1 MRTPAALAAWLLLC
15 GAAARADCLQ
25 AERSAASHAAG
36 AAAAMDQAGALH
48 AAGEAAL
55 KALAN
60 CPDSAR
66 LWYLAARAAE
76 ILDEQYGKPA
86 FPPETAAD
94 LAAKAAAHAP
104 QSAPVAVVAARA
116 TGRPDDARHAYQL
129 DASYPPARRVYA
141 LTLAEAG
148 EADKA
153 LGLVTGA
160 DRADRLARARILLA
174 ARRFAEAAAAARAA
188 EATPPAG
195 DGEPTLE
202 SLFRCDVAETLGL
215 ALLGQGRRRE
225 AQEPLSVA
233 AALGSRKAAAAL
245 SGARP

>member
-1 MRTPAALAAWLLLC
+1 MAAALRRRGAGGLSASRTVGGVPC
-15 GAAARADCLQ
+15 GGRRRGNGSGRRAARRRRSG
-25 AERSAASHAAG
+25 AEG
-36 AAAAMDQAGALH
+36 
-48 AAGEAAL
+48 AGEL
-55 KALAN
+55 
-60 CPDSAR
+60 PDSAR